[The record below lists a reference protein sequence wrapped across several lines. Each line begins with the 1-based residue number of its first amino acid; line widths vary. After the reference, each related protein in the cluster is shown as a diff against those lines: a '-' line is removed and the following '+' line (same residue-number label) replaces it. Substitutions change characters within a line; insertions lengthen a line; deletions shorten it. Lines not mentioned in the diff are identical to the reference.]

1 MNKLFITTAIAF
13 SALSFAS
20 AQDVSVT
27 ASAQATAA
35 RPVMTT
41 GDASI
46 DAQVKALRQEM
57 EVKIKALQAEYEVKI
72 KAIVGN
78 MKPMIVKP
86 DGSTTT
92 VKEVRKEIKEDRK
105 EYKEDRKENKED
117 RKENKEERKEMR
129 VEGSATGTL
138 ETPRFEN
145 QKLMNFFRN
154 LFGGQKN

>member
-1 MNKLFITTAIAF
+1 MKKIFTTTIIAF

-20 AQDVSVT
+20 AQDASVT
-27 ASAQATAA
+27 ASVQATAA
-35 RPVMTT
+35 RPTMAMPVMTT

-78 MKPMIVKP
+78 MRPMMVKP

-92 VKEVRKEIKEDRK
+92 VKEVRKDIKEERK
-105 EYKEDRKENKED
+105 EYM
-117 RKENKEERKEMR
+117 EERKEMR
-129 VEGSATGTL
+129 AEVSATGTVQS
-138 ETPRFEN
+138 PRFEN
-145 QKLMNFFRN
+145 QRLMNFFRN
-154 LFGGQKN
+154 LFGIQKN

>member
-1 MNKLFITTAIAF
+1 MKKILTTTAIAF

-27 ASAQATAA
+27 ATAQATPA
-35 RPVMTT
+35 RPAMTT

-78 MKPMIVKP
+78 MKPMIVRP

-92 VKEVRKEIKEDRK
+92 VREVRKEIKEDRK
-105 EYKEDRKENKED
+105 EYRED

>member
-1 MNKLFITTAIAF
+1 MKKIFTTTIIAF

-27 ASAQATAA
+27 ASAQATAS
-35 RPVMTT
+35 RPAIVT

-78 MKPMIVKP
+78 MRPMIVKP

-92 VKEVRKEIKEDRK
+92 VREVRKEIKEERK
-105 EYKEDRKENKED
+105 EYIQDR
-117 RKENKEERKEMR
+117 KEERKEMR
-129 VEGSATGTL
+129 VEGSATGTV

-145 QKLMNFFRN
+145 QKFMNFFRS

>member
-1 MNKLFITTAIAF
+1 MKKIFATTVIAF

-20 AQDVSVT
+20 AHEGEHVSVT
-27 ASAQATAA
+27 ASAQATVA
-35 RPVMTT
+35 RPAMPAMIT

-57 EVKIKALQAEYEVKI
+57 EVKMKALQAEYEVKI

-92 VKEVRKEIKEDRK
+92 VREVRKDI
-105 EYKEDRKENKED
+105 
-117 RKENKEERKEMR
+117 KEERKEYMQER
-129 VEGSATGTL
+129 KEVRADASATATVQ
-138 ETPRFEN
+138 TPRFES
-145 QKLMNFFRN
+145 QKFMDFFRN

>member
-1 MNKLFITTAIAF
+1 MKKIFTTTIIAF

-35 RPVMTT
+35 RPVTVT
-41 GDASI
+41 GDTSI

-57 EVKIKALQAEYEVKI
+57 EVKIRAIQAEYEVKI

-78 MKPMIVKP
+78 MKPMIVRP

-92 VKEVRKEIKEDRK
+92 VKEVRKEIKEERK
-105 EYKEDRKENKED
+105 EYM
-117 RKENKEERKEMR
+117 EERREAR
-129 VEGSATGTL
+129 VEGSATGTV

>member
-1 MNKLFITTAIAF
+1 MKKIFATTIIAF

-35 RPVMTT
+35 RPAMPAMIT

-57 EVKIKALQAEYEVKI
+57 EVKMKALQAEYEVKI

-92 VKEVRKEIKEDRK
+92 VKEVRKDI
-105 EYKEDRKENKED
+105 
-117 RKENKEERKEMR
+117 KEERKEYMQER
-129 VEGSATGTL
+129 KEVRAEGSATGTVQS
-138 ETPRFEN
+138 PRFEN
-145 QKLMNFFRN
+145 QKFMNFFRN

>member
-1 MNKLFITTAIAF
+1 MKKIFATTIIAF
-13 SALSFAS
+13 SALSIAS

-27 ASAQATAA
+27 ASAQVAPS

-92 VKEVRKEIKEDRK
+92 VKEVRKDI
-105 EYKEDRKENKED
+105 
-117 RKENKEERKEMR
+117 KEERKEYMQER
-129 VEGSATGTL
+129 KEVRAEASATGTVQS
-138 ETPRFEN
+138 PRFEN
-145 QKLMNFFRN
+145 QKFMNFFRN

>member
-1 MNKLFITTAIAF
+1 MKKILITTTL
-13 SALSFAS
+13 ALSTLAFAS
-20 AQDVSVT
+20 AQEVSVT

-35 RPVMTT
+35 RPAMAMPVMTT

-57 EVKIKALQAEYEVKI
+57 EIKMKALQAEYEVKI

-92 VKEVRKEIKEDRK
+92 VKEVRKDI
-105 EYKEDRKENKED
+105 
-117 RKENKEERKEMR
+117 KEERKEYMEER
-129 VEGSATGTL
+129 KDVRAEASATGTVQ
-138 ETPRFEN
+138 TPRFEN